1 MSIQYTAPGFE
12 PTTSQTLVISHNH
25 YTRAPADSLSNS
37 YSIVIVTKQ
46 LLLIKNHRFRLFVD
60 MFSCTALTDR

>member
-46 LLLIKNHRFRLFVD
+46 FIKNHGFRLFVD
-60 MFSCTALTDR
+60 MFSCTALTDI